1 MGKDKVQETMA
12 RFAPPMI
19 GFGSSVVVLLTQ
31 MRISRK

>member
-19 GFGSSVVVLLTQ
+19 GFGSSVVV
-31 MRISRK
+31 